1 MTTLSLSLAATAS
14 SLSLKEQ
21 VRWYGF
27 ECSDGNDFQISW
39 LVDDSAH
46 PRNWPFWTK
55 FFTAVLISLD
65 FFTTMISTVGNG
77 RDDNNISPVFAMFAY
92 TSMRWV
98 FWNAAII
105 EFTQGFLTLFLK
117 ESRPSQILRKRLHL
131 LNQASTSETP
141 FTIDNPDESLSWHD
155 FITDSL
161 TCPTRLFLMEP
172 IALLLTLMCA
182 VAFGQI
188 YLFTQALPA
197 IYTQAP
203 LSFTTE
209 HASLSFIPIA
219 IGLGLNIIPRFY
231 DHDLLKRI
239 KGRNGVIE
247 PKHKIR
253 AFAIDVPILAIDLW
267 WFAWTIPPSVPA
279 PWPVSFLPLILIGFA
294 TNESDCNLAGYMIA
308 SYTFFSTSAFTSL
321 EFVRVVMYGRVG
333 ANKATTILAA
343 LAAAFCG
350 APVLFLRYG
359 ERLRKRSAFSRY
371 SREAE
376 KKMGDPGGTQS
387 V

>member
-1 MTTLSLSLAATAS
+1 L
-14 SLSLKEQ
+14 LKK
-21 VRWYGF
+21 R
-27 ECSDGNDFQISW
+27 
-39 LVDDSAH
+39 
-46 PRNWPFWTK
+46 R
-55 FFTAVLISLD
+55 
-65 FFTTMISTVGNG
+65 
-77 RDDNNISPVFAMFAY
+77 
-92 TSMRWV
+92 RWV

-253 AFAIDVPILAIDLW
+253 AFAIDVPILATDLW
-267 WFAWTIPPSVPA
+267 WFAWTISPSIPA
-279 PWPVSFLPLILIGFA
+279 PWPVSFLPLILISFA

-308 SYTFFSTSAFTSL
+308 S
-321 EFVRVVMYGRVG
+321 
-333 ANKATTILAA
+333 
-343 LAAAFCG
+343 
-350 APVLFLRYG
+350 
-359 ERLRKRSAFSRY
+359 
-371 SREAE
+371 
-376 KKMGDPGGTQS
+376 
-387 V
+387 